1 MKKSLLVYGIA
12 YFILLTVTLGM
23 LYAYPKL
30 ELHLLL
36 NSYHTRLQDIFFTY
50 YSMLAEGPLYVLALL
65 PLLWKQVKLTL
76 FYALCELSGGAVLQL
91 LKLLISMPRPHSAF
105 ENCPN
110 MVLPVVEGINLHN
123 SNSFPSGHASTF
135 FVFCT
140 CLAIYLA
147 YRHQFSK
154 VQNTHKSCILFDI
167 SLLLLLSLAA
177 LGAYSRVY
185 LSQHFLSDV
194 CMGSI
199 IGFVTPCLI
208 FYFGRNK
215 ILRIKP
221 KEHRQDKRPLP
232 HQNA

>member
-105 ENCPN
+105 ENCPD

-147 YRHQFSK
+147 YRHELSGGK
-154 VQNTHKSCILFDI
+154 NTHKTCILFDV